1 MQGEFRGDFTRNTYD
16 KSKHFLRVLMQQ
28 GRVQLDADWN
38 EQISILLER
47 LQTLS
52 QDIIGLHGGS
62 EDNCGFEFIATQEQI
77 NNLSGL
83 SNEEKTQLTN
93 RLQSEGY
100 LIGKGNYYV
109 GGVLCENEEYIP
121 FAKQPDFTPELRL
134 DTCEIQVDGGIYLA
148 YLDVWE
154 RHITQ
159 IEDDDE
165 LKVGI
170 REVALGGADTATRSK
185 LVWQVKLKRIEN
197 NIDAATVGKQIKSDH
212 NYFRSLLGQ
221 DILKPGNGKLKV
233 RATKPIN
240 ASPNNSCFI
249 PFAPR
254 YRGAENQLYRV
265 EIFNVDPSNSSL
277 TFVWSRDNSSVIF
290 PILISSITNSS
301 TLTLTLEHLGRDS
314 RFSLSEGDWVEIVD
328 DDYVLHELPRKL
340 LKVDKIDR
348 NERQVTLTGDT
359 DYKVAGQGKHPILR
373 RWDGSCEINVILST
387 SNEKW
392 IPLEDGIEVQFEDSF
407 YQVGDYWMIPVRIA
421 TGDVEWPKKRSGNKL
436 LPDAQTPHGVAHHYA
451 PLALISVATNKV
463 TVHDCRRSIVHHDC
477 QRSIVHQENNIPLLK
492 EFNQVVNA
500 SWHHDQVFE
509 INSSQAQEDSAST
522 PEDQISA
529 VKSSDLTNL
538 FTNLGLVVEFQK
550 PVRVDTLH
558 QRSVFILAQSIN
570 ASRGEGSYILPME
583 VEPVQV
589 RKAETKSIRWLMGNE
604 EVDSEFQLITE
615 VKPLT
620 KNKEFTKAVRLIL
633 KNRSMQEVFPPNG
646 SFQLDVILRGDWIFN
661 EEVLFDNISSNLAG
675 DFKNSIVPDS
685 LHQQFKEKGISL
697 SPKAVLA
704 KEKENLRWR
713 LIDQDNMY
721 VIRLN
726 NSKLTIS
733 ETHALDGNHIWPGV
747 PLRSSG
753 NGSEGGDWISVIHI
767 KQPQK

>member
-47 LQTLS
+47 LQTLA

-83 SNEEKTQLTN
+83 SNEEKIQLTN

-100 LIGKGNYYV
+100 LIGQGNYYV
-109 GGVLCENEEYIP
+109 EGVLCENEDYIP

-154 RHITQ
+154 RHITH
-159 IEDDDE
+159 IEDDDQ

-197 NIDAATVGKQIKSDH
+197 NIDTATVSKQIKSDT
-212 NYFRSLLGQ
+212 NYFRSKLGK
-221 DILKPGNGKLKV
+221 DILKPGNGKLKA
-233 RATKPIN
+233 RATKSVN

-249 PFAPR
+249 PFASR
-254 YRGAENQLYRV
+254 YQGAENQLYRL
-265 EIFNVDPSNSSL
+265 EIFNVNPSNSSV
-277 TFVWSRDNSSVIF
+277 TFVWSRDNSSVNF
-290 PILISSITNSS
+290 TILTCYITNSS

-314 RFSLSEGDWVEIVD
+314 RYSLSEGDWVEIVD
-328 DDYVLHELPRKL
+328 DDYVLHEMPRKL
-340 LKVDKIDR
+340 LKVDKVDR
-348 NERQVTLTGDT
+348 NERQVTLTGDA
-359 DYKVAGQGKHPILR
+359 DYKVVGQEKHPILR
-373 RWDGSCEINVILST
+373 RWDDSREINVNLST

-392 IPLEDGIEVQFEDSF
+392 IPLEDGIEVQFEDGF
-407 YQVGDYWMIPVRIA
+407 YQVGDYWLIPVRIA

-436 LPDAQTPHGVAHHYA
+436 LPDAQAPHGVAHLYA

-463 TVHDCRRSIVHHDC
+463 TVHDCRRSIVR
-477 QRSIVHQENNIPLLK
+477 QENNIQENNIPQLI
-492 EFNQVVNA
+492 EFNQVINA
-500 SWHHDQVFE
+500 SWHHDQVIE
-509 INSSQAQEDSAST
+509 INSLQAQEDSGIT
-522 PEDQISA
+522 PEDPISA
-529 VKSSDLTNL
+529 VKSPDLTNL
-538 FTNLGLVVEFQK
+538 FTNLGLVVEFHK

-558 QRSVFILAQSIN
+558 QRSVFILAQPIN
-570 ASRGEGSYILPME
+570 ASRGENSYILPME
-583 VEPVQV
+583 VEPVHV
-589 RKAETKSIRWLMGNE
+589 RKAETKSIRWLMGND

-633 KNRSMQEVFPPNG
+633 KNRSMQEVFPQNG
-646 SFQLDVILRGDWIFN
+646 SFQLVVILRGDWILN
-661 EEVLFDNISSNLAG
+661 EKLLFDNISSNLAG

-685 LHQQFKEKGISL
+685 LHQQFKEKGIAL

-713 LIDQDNMY
+713 LIDRDKMY

-726 NSKLTIS
+726 NGKLTIS

>member
-47 LQTLS
+47 LQTLA

-62 EDNCGFEFIATQEQI
+62 EDNYGFEFIATQEQI

-83 SNEEKTQLTN
+83 SNEKKTQLTN
-93 RLQSEGY
+93 RLQYEGY

-109 GGVLCENEEYIP
+109 EGVLCENEDYIP

-134 DTCEIQVDGGIYLA
+134 DTCEIQVDGGTYLA

-154 RHITQ
+154 RHITH
-159 IEDDDE
+159 IEDDDR
-165 LKVGI
+165 LKVSI
-170 REVALGGADTATRSK
+170 REVALGGPDTATRSK
-185 LVWQVKLKRIEN
+185 VVWQVKLKRIEN
-197 NIDAATVGKQIKSDH
+197 NIDLATVGKQIKSDH
-212 NYFRSLLGQ
+212 TYFRSLLGQ
-221 DILKPGNGKLKV
+221 DLLKPGNGKLKA
-233 RATKPIN
+233 RATKPVN
-240 ASPNNSCFI
+240 ASYNNSCFI
-249 PFAPR
+249 SFDSR

-265 EIFNVDPSNSSL
+265 EIFNVDTSNSNI
-277 TFVWSRDNSSVIF
+277 TFVWSRDNSSVVF
-290 PILISSITNSS
+290 PILTSSITNSS
-301 TLTLTLEHLGRDS
+301 TLTLTLEHLGHDS
-314 RFSLSEGDWVEIVD
+314 RSSLSEGDWVEIVN

-348 NERQVTLTGDT
+348 NERQVTLIGDT
-359 DYKVAGQGKHPILR
+359 DYKVMEQEKHPILR
-373 RWDGSCEINVILST
+373 RWDDYREINANFSS
-387 SNEKW
+387 SNENW
-392 IPLEDGIEVQFEDSF
+392 IPLENAIEVQFEDGC
-407 YQVGDYWMIPVRIA
+407 YQVGDYWLIPVRIA
-421 TGDVEWPKKRSGNKL
+421 TGDVEWPKKRIGNKL

-451 PLALISVATNKV
+451 PLALISVATDPV
-463 TVHDCRRSIVHHDC
+463 TVHDCRRSIV
-477 QRSIVHQENNIPLLK
+477 RQENTIPLLK

-500 SWHHDQVFE
+500 SWHHDQVIE
-509 INSSQAQEDSAST
+509 INSSQSQGDSGST
-522 PEDQISA
+522 PEDPVIA
-529 VKSSDLTNL
+529 VNSPDLTNL
-538 FTNLGLVVEFQK
+538 LTNLGLVVEFQK

-558 QRSVFILAQSIN
+558 QRSVFILAQPIN
-570 ASRGEGSYILPME
+570 ASTGENSYMLPME

-604 EVDSEFQLITE
+604 ELNSEFQLITD
-615 VKPLT
+615 VRPLT

-633 KNRSMQEVFPPNG
+633 KNPSMQEIFPQNG
-646 SFQLDVILRGDWIFN
+646 SFQLVVTLRGDWIFD
-661 EEVLFDNISSNLAG
+661 EEVLFDTISSNLAG

-685 LHQQFKEKGISL
+685 LYQQFRDKGISL
-697 SPKAVLA
+697 SPNAVLA

-713 LIDQDNMY
+713 LIDRDKMY

-726 NSKLTIS
+726 NTKLTIS

-767 KQPQK
+767 KQP